1 MTDTVTAEVEVD
13 APVRTVYDQWT
24 QFEEFPRFLHDVKRI
39 DQIDDM
45 LTHWVVSVGG
55 VQREFDAA
63 IVDQVPDDHVAWASV
78 DERVHAGRV
87 AFTPTSEGS
96 TKVRLE
102 MSWEPETFVE
112 KVGAKLM
119 IDQHQAE
126 KDLDRFREF
135 IEYRGAETGEWRG
148 EIHDAQRTDTRRG
161 QSGEAGLND
170 PVRDETAATIGTVD
184 AEPAGLEVDIDS
196 VGGEVADGLL
206 DPASIETTPAL
217 DEWDVEDTTTGDGH
231 PPRNV

>member
-13 APVRTVYDQWT
+13 APVHTVYNQWT

-63 IVDQVPDDHVAWASV
+63 ITDQVPDDHVAWASV

-87 AFTPTSEGS
+87 AFTPTDAGS

-102 MSWEPETFVE
+102 MSWEPETLVE
-112 KVGAKLM
+112 KVGATLM
-119 IDQHQAE
+119 IDQRQAE
-126 KDLDRFREF
+126 MDLQRFREF
-135 IEYRGAETGEWRG
+135 IEGRGAETGAWRG
-148 EIHDAQRTDTRRG
+148 EIHDAQRTDRVGT
-161 QSGEAGLND
+161 EA
-170 PVRDETAATIGTVD
+170 
-184 AEPAGLEVDIDS
+184 AEPEGLEVDIDS

-206 DPASIETTPAL
+206 DPASTDTPAL

-231 PPRNV
+231 PPRNI